1 MRLYRRPSL
10 KTMLGVT
17 KAKKQ
22 LKRNLGVYDNPLW
35 KATHYVPNTERRLKR
50 RVGYYSEPFKL
61 GRFLQRIF
69 K

>member
-1 MRLYRRPSL
+1 
-10 KTMLGVT
+10 MLGVT